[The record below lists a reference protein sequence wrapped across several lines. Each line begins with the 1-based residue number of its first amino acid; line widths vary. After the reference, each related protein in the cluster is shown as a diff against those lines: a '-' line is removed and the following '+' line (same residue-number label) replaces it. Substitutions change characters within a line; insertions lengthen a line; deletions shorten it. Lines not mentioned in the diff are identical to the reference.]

1 MAISAADVKALRTQ
15 TGAGMMDCKRALTDA
30 DGDTERAIELLRER
44 GLAKAGKRAGR
55 ATSEGVIG
63 IARNG
68 PVAAMVELACETDFV
83 ARTDEYQAIG
93 QEIAELVAGDPDL
106 TNVEKTLAAPMGDGT
121 VRARI
126 QAASAKLGENV
137 ELKRVARL
145 AVSQGVSGGYVH
157 AGGKLGVIVAVESDL
172 ASADAGADAK
182 LGALAKDLAMHVAAA
197 DPTPLSVDREG
208 LPQEVIEKERRV
220 LRAQAEQSGKPE
232 GVIEKMVEG
241 RLRKFFAENCLLEQ
255 AFVKDPDRSVG
266 DLAKAVASDVGTSA
280 TVREF
285 ARFRLGEESTG

>member
-1 MAISAADVKALRTQ
+1 
-15 TGAGMMDCKRALTDA
+15 MMDCKRALTDA
-30 DGDTERAIELLRER
+30 DGDAERAIELLRER

-55 ATSEGVIG
+55 VTSEGVIG

-68 PVAAMVELACETDFV
+68 PVAAMVELGCETDFV
-83 ARTDEYQAIG
+83 ARTEGYQALG
-93 QEIAELVAGDPDL
+93 QEIAELVAGSPDL
-106 TNVEKTLAAPMGDGT
+106 TDIESTLAAPMGDGT
-121 VRARI
+121 VEARI
-126 QAASAKLGENV
+126 HAAISKLGENV
-137 ELKRVARL
+137 KLKRVARL
-145 AVSQGVSGGYVH
+145 AVSQGVCGGYVH
-157 AGGKLGVIVAVESDL
+157 AGGKLGVIVGVESDL
-172 ASADAGADAK
+172 SSAAAGAGAK
-182 LGALAKDLAMHVAAA
+182 LEALAKDLAMHVAAA

-208 LPQEVIEKERRV
+208 MPQDVVEKERRV

-266 DLAKAVASDVGTSA
+266 DVAKAVASDLGTSA